1 MLKYMGIF
9 LFAILITSCEE
20 EPFVLEEQSVCI
32 NELYTPTNQEYKV
45 HTIEE
50 FITNDCQ
57 PSLPLV
63 GEYDYLYKIYEDADT
78 LFVYTNKYWG
88 NQEHLDNTQIWS
100 SFTDTDLIYNP
111 N

>member
-1 MLKYMGIF
+1 MGKIISIF
-9 LFAILITSCEE
+9 LLAVLNVSCEQ
-20 EPFVLEEQSVCI
+20 EPIVLEEQSVCI